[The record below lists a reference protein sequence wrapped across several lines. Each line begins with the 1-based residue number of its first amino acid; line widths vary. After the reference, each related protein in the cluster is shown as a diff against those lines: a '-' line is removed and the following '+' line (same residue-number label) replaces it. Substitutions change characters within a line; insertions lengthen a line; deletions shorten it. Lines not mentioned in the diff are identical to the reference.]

1 MAAVDATD
9 CAIEGT
15 VSWAS
20 RDDGR
25 PERTGTPDEVITGSL
40 AGALT
45 GVGAGGVLAA
55 LRETGLTFS
64 ELFVD
69 LAGTGL
75 ATGVAAFAF
84 TGATDATGL
93 DLGATTGLAGSVGFT
108 ALLGLAGAEGLAL
121 VLVVG
126 LAVGLATGFTAGLAL
141 AATGLGATFLTGA
154 LAAFAGGV
162 TLPALAGLAATDLP
176 IGLALVLLAF
186 AFTAGLL
193 VGIFCSDGTD
203 TFAFNV

>member
-1 MAAVDATD
+1 MAAVEATD
-9 CAIEGT
+9 CAIDGT

-126 LAVGLATGFTAGLAL
+126 LAVGRV
-141 AATGLGATFLTGA
+141 FLFPRPQSKAQFGHGI
-154 LAAFAGGV
+154 FAHRFSPLRQRRGEV
-162 TLPALAGLAATDLP
+162 HR
-176 IGLALVLLAF
+176 LLAVQRSCQKDP
-186 AFTAGLL
+186 A
-193 VGIFCSDGTD
+193 
-203 TFAFNV
+203 